1 MHTVVWVV
9 SDNIN
14 VQYIIG
20 QGVCG
25 KGNLDW
31 KKIEFKILFKL
42 SKLTGV
48 GGGFWLLSKL
58 KGVAHRRLLFYIK
71 ENFLLFS

>member
-1 MHTVVWVV
+1 MV

-25 KGNLDW
+25 KGNLDR

-42 SKLTGV
+42 PKLTGV
-48 GGGFWLLSKL
+48 EGGF
-58 KGVAHRRLLFYIK
+58 
-71 ENFLLFS
+71 